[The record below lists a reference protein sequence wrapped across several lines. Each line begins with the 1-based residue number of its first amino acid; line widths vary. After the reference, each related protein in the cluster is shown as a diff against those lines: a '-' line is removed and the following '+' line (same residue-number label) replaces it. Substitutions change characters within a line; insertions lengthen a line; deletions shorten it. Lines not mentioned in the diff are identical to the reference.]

1 MSDDPLAQL
10 LQLRY
15 AEWWAALPLHDR
27 ATLERILADDWIYI
41 DQYGTS
47 RGRQEYIE
55 LVERAIQPGHSTVT
69 VDLTARRLGAV
80 AVATGRYDVRGV
92 IDGHDVDIKLRY
104 TSVWQERDGEWQCH
118 AQHTTEIRDA
128 AW

>member
-1 MSDDPLAQL
+1 MTDRELAEL
-10 LQLRY
+10 LQRRY
-15 AEWWAALPLHDR
+15 AEWWAALPAHDG
-27 ATLERILADDWIYI
+27 ATLERILSDDWTYV
-41 DQYGTS
+41 DQYGTC
-47 RGRQEYIE
+47 RDRQEYIG

-69 VDLTARRLGAV
+69 IDLDARRLGSA
-80 AVATGRYDVRGV
+80 AIATGRYDVRGV

-104 TSVWQERDGEWQCH
+104 TSVWHEHDGEWQCH